1 MNRIVII
8 GGGFAGTWAAISAA
22 AARAKTGKSG
32 IDICLISDA
41 AHLSIRPRFYEKPS
55 QDQLVPL
62 QPLMDEIGVRFERG
76 RADEIMGG
84 HVQAE
89 GRSFAYDRL
98 VLCAGSHMPFPAIS
112 NAQAL
117 GHSVDT
123 FAEARRLDAHLGTL
137 DVSDPSDGTIVV
149 VGASFTGIELVTN
162 LRQRLGKDAKLVV
175 ADQAAVAGQ
184 SLGANVAPLI
194 AEALSEQEIKVMTN
208 VSLAGLEDG
217 GATFSNGKSI
227 KTSTVIFA
235 TGFRASG
242 LTRQL
247 SDTVDTDGR
256 LLVDPDLRVYGQSNI
271 FAAGDVA
278 RAKTDEDH
286 STLMSCQH
294 AMPMGGVAG
303 RNAVLDLLGKRTIPY
318 AQPFYATCLDLG
330 PAGAVFTHGWDRQ
343 VQKTGS
349 DGAAKKQEIN
359 TKWIYPPSP
368 DIGAAKIFEWIE
380 QSLA

>member
-8 GGGFAGTWAAISAA
+8 GGGFAGTWAAMSAA
-22 AARAKTGKSG
+22 AARARTGASD
-32 IDICLISDA
+32 IDISLLSDA
-41 AHLSIRPRFYEKPS
+41 AHLSIRPRFYEMPS

-62 QPLMDEIGVRFERG
+62 RPLMDEIGVHFEER
-76 RADEIMGG
+76 RVDKIMGD

-89 GRSFAYDRL
+89 GTSVAYDRL
-98 VLCAGSHMPFPAIS
+98 VLCAGSHMAFPATS

-117 GHSVDT
+117 GYCVDT
-123 FAEARRLDAHLGTL
+123 FAEAQRLDAHLGTL
-137 DVSDPSDGTIVV
+137 DLADPSGGTIVV

-162 LRQRLGKDAKLVV
+162 LRQRLGKDARLVV
-175 ADQAAVAGQ
+175 VDQAAVAGQ
-184 SLGANVAPLI
+184 SLGANVSPLI
-194 AEALSEQEIKVMTN
+194 ADALSKLAIKVITN
-208 VSLAGLEDG
+208 VSLARLEDG
-217 GATFSNGKSI
+217 KATFSNGKSI

-235 TGFRASG
+235 TGFSASG

-247 SDTVDTDGR
+247 SDNLDADGR
-256 LLVDPDLRVYGQSNI
+256 LMVEPDLRVYGQSNV

-278 RAKTDEDH
+278 RAKTDQDH

-294 AMPMGGVAG
+294 AIPMGSVAG
-303 RNAVLDLLGKRTIPY
+303 RNAVLDLLGQHTIPY
-318 AQPFYATCLDLG
+318 AQPFYATCIDLG

-349 DGAAKKQEIN
+349 EGAAMKQEIN

-368 DIGAAKIFEWIE
+368 DIGAAKIIEWIE